1 MSKHN
6 DLIMELL
13 DEILRDVVTH
23 DEEEK
28 HEEEKPHKEPPT
40 ETKGFESLVSAEEYE
55 AIKEL
60 KKALDNCIDVH
71 NNNVM
76 LMSSARK
83 IGNLTP
89 YARIQYSILSDVI
102 GVAVTSIN
110 IMHGIHVF
118 DKESIDEMVKEHD
131 CDSVEELEREL
142 SMMLLAKKMKG

>member
-13 DEILRDVVTH
+13 DEILSGVTP
-23 DEEEK
+23 
-28 HEEEKPHKEPPT
+28 HEEEERPHEEPPT

-60 KKALDNCIDVH
+60 NKAMDKFIEVH

-76 LMSSARK
+76 SSVRK

-89 YARIQYSILSDVI
+89 YARIQYSILSDV
-102 GVAVTSIN
+102 VENAMTSLN
-110 IMHGIHVF
+110 IMYGIHTF
-118 DKESIDEMVKEHD
+118 DKESINDMMKETG
-131 CDSVEELEREL
+131 CDSVEELERKI
-142 SMMLLAKKMKG
+142 SMKILF

>member
-13 DEILRDVVTH
+13 DEILSGVTP
-23 DEEEK
+23 
-28 HEEEKPHKEPPT
+28 HEEEERPHEEPPT

-60 KKALDNCIDVH
+60 NKAMDKFIEVH

-76 LMSSARK
+76 SLARK

-89 YARIQYSILSDVI
+89 YARIQYSILSDV
-102 GVAVTSIN
+102 VEDAMTSLN
-110 IMHGIHVF
+110 IMYGIHTF
-118 DKESIDEMVKEHD
+118 DKESINDMIKETG
-131 CDSVEELEREL
+131 CNSVEEFERKI
-142 SMMLLAKKMKG
+142 SMKILFKKIKG

>member
-13 DEILRDVVTH
+13 DEILSGVTD

-28 HEEEKPHKEPPT
+28 HEEERPHEEPPT

-60 KKALDNCIDVH
+60 HKAMDKFIEVH

-76 LMSSARK
+76 SSFRK
-83 IGNLTP
+83 IGEFTP
-89 YARIQYSILSDVI
+89 YARIQYSILSDV
-102 GVAVTSIN
+102 VENAMTSLN
-110 IMHGIHVF
+110 IMYGIHTF
-118 DKESIDEMVKEHD
+118 DKESIDDMMKETGCNSVK
-131 CDSVEELEREL
+131 ELERKI
-142 SMMLLAKKMKG
+142 SMKILFKKIKG